1 MQTFAQSYV
10 FQRYFRFKSISLYSY
25 MKCLFC
31 NSNEW
36 ILVSNIVEE
45 DVILTCS
52 CNLDIST
59 VPHFQRLPRSEGVI
73 DSLCLITYLVLRIG
87 YGEMNGNKAATYMMQ
102 GSNYNDARKPFLRLH
117 DIYQSINKPNILR
130 HKIQVNTMTCSDN
143 SFPIYVLCLVSAPLL

>member
-1 MQTFAQSYV
+1 
-10 FQRYFRFKSISLYSY
+10 

-31 NSNEW
+31 NSNEC

-102 GSNYNDARKPFLRLH
+102 GSLSYDC
-117 DIYQSINKPNILR
+117 
-130 HKIQVNTMTCSDN
+130 MTY
-143 SFPIYVLCLVSAPLL
+143 IKV